1 MAVMEKLTFEP
12 LIGLLARKREAC
24 NRLFAAYSIRYPA
37 LDGEV
42 VKAWV
47 VKTIQP
53 VMQTLGN
60 DDASLAER
68 TFDALYE
75 TILDLAGAHRLQTWG
90 RYYHPVLTMA
100 GLADRSALDPPDTII
115 RALVRA
121 MTTILADHPRAA
133 DGWLESMQK
142 TIPLCTA
149 SDQVLAAGRLCAW
162 KAGLAYLKPRALS
175 ALEILPPAMIRTV
188 LGVAPSDELTTTL
201 SCHPWQFSG
210 QRKAVGA
217 PVLRYRAGGFRGFGG
232 PFFRP
237 PTVAR
242 LDAHFV
248 VTDGLSCCVVF
259 ADVFGVSVRRQAA
272 VQPVDVNRQAA
283 GDQLAMR
290 REISDSG
297 LALPDFMDDIRS
309 VATGDHTLMLTRAS
323 SHFLYVYQCP

>member
-1 MAVMEKLTFEP
+1 MEKLTFEP

-42 VKAWV
+42 VKTWV

-53 VMQTLGN
+53 VMQSLGN

-68 TFDALYE
+68 TFDDLYE

-90 RYYHPVLTMA
+90 WYYHPVLTMA
-100 GLADRSALDPPDTII
+100 ALAGRSTGDRPETII
-115 RALVRA
+115 RAMAKA
-121 MTTILADHPRAA
+121 MTTILADDPEAA
-133 DGWLESMQK
+133 GRWLEAMQ
-142 TIPLCTA
+142 TALPLCTTA
-149 SDQVLAAGRLCAW
+149 DQLLNAGRLCAW
-162 KAGLAYLKPRALS
+162 KAGLAYLRRRALS
-175 ALEILPPAMIRTV
+175 ALEALPPAVIRNV
-188 LGVAPSDELTTTL
+188 LRVASSEELVKAL
-201 SCHPWQFSG
+201 ASHPWQLPG
-210 QRKAVGA
+210 QQKAVGA

-242 LDAHFV
+242 VDEHFV
-248 VTDGLSCCVVF
+248 ATDGLSCCVVF
-259 ADVFGVSVRRQAA
+259 ADAFGVSVRRQAA
-272 VQPVDVNRQAA
+272 VQPLDISRQAA
-283 GDQLAMR
+283 CDHRAMR

-297 LALPDFMDDIRS
+297 LLLPGFMDDIHS
-309 VATGDHTLMLTRAS
+309 VAAGNHTLMLTRAS